1 MLERNTKEFLDVLG
15 TSEISPSLVTF
26 NGLLSAFEKGNQWRL
41 ALQLLR
47 GMATSVTFATT
58 SLDGCTVSAAVSAC
72 EKAARWRWALRM
84 LTDLTLPVGPVRN
97 GGTCGTAT
105 MGKLGQQFEVGHQ
118 LVASNGAMSAC
129 EKSGQWQAGVD
140 RAKSVCF

>member
-1 MLERNTKEFLDVLG
+1 M
-15 TSEISPSLVTF
+15 TF

-47 GMATSVTFATT
+47 GTATAMSATATSM
-58 SLDGCTVSAAVSAC
+58 DGFTVSAAVSAC

-84 LTDLTLPVGPVRN
+84 LTDLTVLPVAVVGPV
-97 GGTCGTAT
+97 GTGTVTTVTTVT
-105 MGKLGQQFEVGHQ
+105 MGQLGQQFEVGHQ

-140 RAKSVCF
+140 

>member
-1 MLERNTKEFLDVLG
+1 
-15 TSEISPSLVTF
+15 VTF

-47 GMATSVTFATT
+47 GTATATSATAT
-58 SLDGCTVSAAVSAC
+58 SMDGFTVSAAVSAC

-84 LTDLTLPVGPVRN
+84 LTDLTVLPVAVVGPV
-97 GGTCGTAT
+97 GTGTVTTVTTVT
-105 MGKLGQQFEVGHQ
+105 MGQLGQQFEVGHQ

-140 RAKSVCF
+140 

>member
-1 MLERNTKEFLDVLG
+1 M
-15 TSEISPSLVTF
+15 TF

-47 GMATSVTFATT
+47 GMATSATT
-58 SLDGCTVSAAVSAC
+58 SVDGFTVSAAVSAC

-84 LTDLTLPVGPVRN
+84 LTVLQPIGP
-97 GGTCGTAT
+97 GTGSRTVT
-105 MGKLGQQFEVGHQ
+105 MGQFGQQFKQVGHQ

-140 RAKSVCF
+140 

>member
-1 MLERNTKEFLDVLG
+1 M
-15 TSEISPSLVTF
+15 TF

-47 GMATSVTFATT
+47 GTATATSATAT
-58 SLDGCTVSAAVSAC
+58 SMDGFTVSAAVSAC

-84 LTDLTLPVGPVRN
+84 LTDLTVLPVAVVGPV
-97 GGTCGTAT
+97 GTGTVTTVTTVT
-105 MGKLGQQFEVGHQ
+105 MGQLGQQFEVGHQ

-140 RAKSVCF
+140 